1 MTASV
6 DARRAY
12 AAARWAALG
21 NRIRSITPESLARV
35 LIGAATLGVVGWLAV
50 ASWPALA
57 PFAAGL
63 ILAYAVLPIAN
74 RLDAFMPRVAAAFV
88 AELVALGILAG
99 VGLLVVPPLIRS
111 LVVVAGLLPTPAQVN
126 SGVDQL
132 QSALGGLQEPVRSI
146 LLSVAT
152 QVAENLRAALDG
164 FVSGVANFATQQIL
178 GIAGTLS
185 FVLGLL
191 VIPAWILTMVSDD
204 RAMRRQAI
212 AVVSPGLRPD
222 VLALARIVDRAL
234 GTFLRVRVLLAIV
247 AGFLTW
253 VGLEAANQLG
263 LANFQYA
270 VAAAT
275 LLGILQLIPELGF
288 FLGIVPIA
296 LVALIQGPGVGLIAL
311 GAYWAA
317 NKLASMLIETR
328 VSAGVLDVHPALLI
342 PGIVVLS
349 QFGLA
354 WTLAAAPLIAIG
366 RDLIRYLN
374 GRLGDPPSPAG
385 VLPGDRPAGRI
396 AAAAAAL
403 RIPSAYRTVTA
414 RPAPAAARATAP
426 PRTAAAARASAPV
439 PASASPSATATAP
452 VTAPASSLPPP
463 AFVSS
468 SLTTEPFQASRTERS
483 IAP

>member
-1 MTASV
+1 MTASI
-6 DARRAY
+6 DARKAY

-21 NRIRSITPESLARV
+21 DRVRSITPESLARV
-35 LIGAATLGVVGWLAV
+35 LIGTATLGLVGWLAV

-88 AELVALGILAG
+88 AELVAIGVLAG

-111 LVVVAGLLPTPAQVN
+111 LVVVAGLLPTADQIN
-126 SGVDQL
+126 SGVDRL
-132 QSALGGLQEPVRSI
+132 QSVLGGLQDPVRGI
-146 LLSVAT
+146 VLSVST

-164 FVSGVANFATQQIL
+164 FVNGVAAFATQQIL

-204 RAMRRQAI
+204 RTMRRQAI

-247 AGFLTW
+247 AGSLTW
-253 VGLEAANQLG
+253 VGLEAANELG
-263 LANFQYA
+263 VANFQYA
-270 VAAAT
+270 VAGAT
-275 LLGILQLIPELGF
+275 LLGLLQLIPELGF

-311 GAYWAA
+311 GVYWAA
-317 NKLASMLIETR
+317 NKLASMLVETR

-374 GRLGDPPSPAG
+374 GRLGDPPAPAG

-403 RIPSAYRTVTA
+403 RIPSAYRTVAAGPA
-414 RPAPAAARATAP
+414 RAPAR
-426 PRTAAAARASAPV
+426 AAAPSRAAAPARASAPA
-439 PASASPSATATAP
+439 PAGT
-452 VTAPASSLPPP
+452 ASSLPPP
-463 AFVSS
+463 AFVAS
-468 SLTTEPFQASRTERS
+468 SLTAEPFQASVTERS